1 MYLLDTPVIS
11 ELRKAR
17 SGRADPGVVTWA
29 SGIASHNLYISVLSL
44 LELEN
49 GVAAAEKKDPAS
61 GAPLRDWLDNQ
72 VMTAFDN
79 RVLPIDSAVAKKR
92 AALPASGN
100 ERDAL
105 LAATALAHGAT
116 LVTRNTSAYRHG
128 RVKLFNPW
136 GYSPETDT
144 VDDGDW
150 QQVARSGPMWLKNLF
165 LRF

>member
-29 SGIASHNLYISVLSL
+29 SGIASQNLYMSVLSL
-44 LELEN
+44 LELET
-49 GVAAAEKKDPAS
+49 GVAAAEKKGRAD
-61 GAPLRDWLDNQ
+61 GAALRDWLDSR
-72 VMTAFDN
+72 VMTAFESRILAVDA
-79 RVLPIDSAVAKKR
+79 AVAKKR
-92 AALPASGN
+92 AALPASGS

-105 LAATALAHGAT
+105 MAATALVHGAT

-136 GYSPETDT
+136 GYTPDADT
-144 VDDGDW
+144 VDDTDW
-150 QQVARSGPMWLKNLF
+150 QQVAKSGPMWLKNLF